1 MLNMN
6 RRGFLSLLTGY
17 AAASI
22 VDRPD
27 GILPLASAL
36 PPVPAH
42 RLGVRGSHFT
52 LDDADT
58 FLYGISYYGALGA
71 TREVIQADLDR
82 IKALGINWI
91 RVWAT
96 WGAFDINLTVVNP
109 DGSPRQPYLSHLQW
123 LVAECD
129 RRGIIVDVT
138 LSRGNGVTGKARLQ
152 ELAPHQATVETIIA
166 ALKDRA
172 NWYLDLGNERNIRDQ
187 RYTPMADLTA
197 LRLRARELLPSLLVT
212 ASDGGDID
220 TDELRHYLLDV
231 KVDFVCPH
239 RPRDA
244 GSPSQTADKTRWYL
258 DQMKT
263 IGRVVPVHYQEPFRR
278 DYSAGWNPAVAD
290 FVADAKAALKS
301 GAAGWC
307 LHNGDNRAAPDGR
320 PRRSFDL
327 RDGSLFSQ
335 LDAEERK
342 VLDQLVIVFKGTP

>member
-1 MLNMN
+1 MQKIN
-6 RRGFLSLLTGY
+6 RRGFLSLLTGC
-17 AAASI
+17 AAASL

-27 GILPLASAL
+27 GILPFVSAQPSL
-36 PPVPAH
+36 PAH
-42 RLGVRGSHFT
+42 RFGVRGPHFT
-52 LDDADT
+52 LNDTET
-58 FLYGISYYGALGA
+58 FLFGISYYGALGA

-82 IKALGINWI
+82 MKSLGINWI

-109 DGSPRQPYLSHLQW
+109 NGSPRQPYLSYLQW

-129 RRGIIVDVT
+129 RRGLVVDVT

-152 ELAPHQATVETIIA
+152 ELTPHQATVETIIA
-166 ALKDRA
+166 ALKDRG

-187 RYTPMADLTA
+187 RYTPMADLVA
-197 LRLRARELLPSLLVT
+197 LRIRARELSPALLVT
-212 ASDGGDID
+212 ASHAGDID
-220 TDELRHYLLDV
+220 EKELRRYIEEV
-231 KVDFVCPH
+231 KVDFLSPH

-244 GSPSQTADKTRWYL
+244 RSPSQTPNKTRWYL

-263 IGRVVPVHYQEPFRR
+263 LGRVVPVHYQEPFRR
-278 DYSAGWNPAVAD
+278 DFSVDWNPVAAD
-290 FVADAKAALKS
+290 FVADAKAALES

-335 LDAEERK
+335 FDAEERK